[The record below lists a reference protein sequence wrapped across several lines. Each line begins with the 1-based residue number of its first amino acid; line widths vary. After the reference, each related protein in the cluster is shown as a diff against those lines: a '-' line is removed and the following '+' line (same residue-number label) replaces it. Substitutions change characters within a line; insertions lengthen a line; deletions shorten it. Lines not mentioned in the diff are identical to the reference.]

1 MTAIISFMKNFF
13 VLVLIL
19 FVFSYLV
26 PKESYRK
33 YLQFFIGIFMAV
45 ILLEPVAERI
55 IRDDEHVVY
64 ENLEEITNRLEQIQY
79 NEENGEDIFELFYM
93 DSETK

>member
-45 ILLEPVAERI
+45 ILLEPVAEWI

>member
-45 ILLEPVAERI
+45 ILLEPVAEWI
-55 IRDDEHVVY
+55 VRDDEQVVY
-64 ENLEEITNRLEQIQY
+64 DNLEEITNRLEQIQY
-79 NEENGEDIFELFYM
+79 SEENGEDIFELFYV